1 VLTQVGVPT
10 FVAAPGVRG
19 AVAAA
24 AGPWRVS
31 GDWWDAAFSREEWD
45 VALRSQPGPAPA
57 TGGAFRVFLDRLR
70 GEWFVEGE
78 LD

>member
-1 VLTQVGVPT
+1 VT
-10 FVAAPGVRG
+10 
-19 AVAAA
+19 AA

-31 GDWWDAAFSREEWD
+31 GDWWDESFSREEWD
-45 VALRSQPGPAPA
+45 VALAMPP
-57 TGGAFRVFLDRLR
+57 GGAAAFRLFRDRLR

>member
-1 VLTQVGVPT
+1 
-10 FVAAPGVRG
+10 VRG

-31 GDWWDAAFSREEWD
+31 GDWWDDAFSREEWD
-45 VALRSQPGPAPA
+45 VALAG
-57 TGGAFRVFLDRLR
+57 GGAFRLFRDRLR

>member
-1 VLTQVGVPT
+1 MLTKAGAPS

-19 AVAAA
+19 AVTAA

-31 GDWWDAAFSREEWD
+31 GDWWDAPSRREEWD
-45 VALRSQPGPAPA
+45 VALA
-57 TGGAFRVFLDRLR
+57 GGAAFRMFLDRLR

>member
-1 VLTQVGVPT
+1 
-10 FVAAPGVRG
+10 VRG
-19 AVAAA
+19 AVVAC

-31 GDWWDAAFSREEWD
+31 GDWWDVAFSREEWD
-45 VALRSQPGPAPA
+45 VALGSRSGPAA
-57 TGGAFRVFLDRLR
+57 SGGIYRLFLDRLR